1 MTTKNTV
8 EKMLAFSVAVAAYR
22 INGGYYKEPQVVG
35 NVVLPPNKVLARE
48 LINTP
53 EKITTED
60 KEQAELLVQYFKGYT
75 FRLLTGQISEFERNF
90 LDLAQQ
96 EQIVSRDIGLLCYA
110 PQAYNNYLKTRTQ
123 EQKLEQCAREHL
135 GEVGDRA
142 SGHLT
147 VISSVYS
154 SNWWC
159 HFITAVTDTGH
170 RIQFVSKQGLTE
182 DGRYTFKGKIRELA
196 DSYVTKLNYVKLI
209 QK

>member
-1 MTTKNTV
+1 MTTKNRV
-8 EKMLAFSVAVAAYR
+8 ERMLAFGAAVAAYR
-22 INGGYYKEPQVVG
+22 INGGYYKEPRVVG
-35 NVVLPPNKVLARE
+35 DVMLSPNKVLARE
-48 LINTP
+48 LVNTP
-53 EKITTED
+53 EKITQED
-60 KEQAELLVQYFKGYT
+60 KEHAELLIQYFNGYT
-75 FRLLTGQISEFERNF
+75 FRLLTGKISEFERNF

-96 EQIVSRDIGLLCYA
+96 EQIANRDIGLLCYA
-110 PQAYNNYLKTRTQ
+110 PQVYDNYLKTRTQ

-135 GEVGDRA
+135 GTVGDRV

-182 DGRYTFKGKIRELA
+182 NERYQFKGKVRELA
-196 DSYVTKLNYVKLI
+196 DGYVTKLNYVRVKPA
-209 QK
+209 